1 MGLFKKASVVMTP
14 NGVKAGK
21 VFSVKPA
28 NGDGDFTFTRYTA
41 AGIAHRE
48 SSDGL
53 LKSVASGVPR
63 LDYSDGVCP
72 ALLLEP
78 QSTNLVTYPLSFI
91 SNYWVKSKA
100 SIEGDTNAAEVEV
113 VVDGNF
119 PEDTIVWPTTVGT
132 DVYEGYAHIISD
144 GAWQYVRQLN
154 AMEVGKSYVVSYEIL
169 PNEVGYGTLKMAN
182 SFGISPIASTVGVHS
197 FKAVALSTTL
207 SFDRSLACNIKL
219 ANISVKEVQG
229 FVSPDGTTNSYKLVP
244 SVAAGSSYIS
254 LTASTGLKTNSFFLK
269 KGELSYVSVGNAAYV
284 VVVDLILGAL
294 SKSSDSINN
303 YSIEKHPNGWYRVSI
318 YNKTAS
324 NYQIQLFTGV
334 DSNGVNITNN
344 GTSGVYIYGAQL
356 EALPYATSLMLPAVE
371 GSTVTRVADSCTNSG
386 TPSDFGSAEGVLY
399 AEIANITNGQ
409 DSRISISDGTLS
421 NRASFAFAP
430 TANEAYCL
438 VRFNGVQVIQN
449 LNLDLGFSQTNFTKV
464 AVKYKSGQSSL
475 FVNGVKVISSSV
487 TFSPTSSDFTLSI
500 SGATGVPFYG
510 KVRGVQVYKEAL
522 TDTELYDLT
531 KPLYSTFDVMTN
543 DLQYDTI

>member
-1 MGLFKKASVVMTP
+1 MGLFNKASIVMTP

-21 VFSVKPA
+21 VYSVKPSD
-28 NGDGDFTFTRYTA
+28 GDGDFTFSRATVANKEASNGLIQETA
-41 AGIAHRE
+41 
-48 SSDGL
+48 
-53 LKSVASGVPR
+53 VNVPR
-63 LDYSDGVCP
+63 LDYSDGTCP

-78 QSTNLVTYPLSFI
+78 QSTNLITYPLSFPN
-91 SNYWVKSKA
+91 NYWAKSKA
-100 SIEGDTNAAEVEV
+100 SIEGDASTATNEVILNGGFAGSTANWGFGAGWAYGANNIIATATSSNLQQNSV
-113 VVDGNF
+113 VFNNTKTYKI
-119 PEDTIVWPTTVGT
+119 TIDISGWTSGSISRLQIGGESVPNTAIDSNGSHVFYHNPTVNSTQNL
-132 DVYEGYAHIISD
+132 YI
-144 GAWQYVRQLN
+144 
-154 AMEVGKSYVVSYEIL
+154 VVSGFSATI
-169 PNEVGYGTLKMAN
+169 
-182 SFGISPIASTVGVHS
+182 
-197 FKAVALSTTL
+197 
-207 SFDRSLACNIKL
+207 D
-219 ANISVKEVQG
+219 NISIKEVQG
-229 FVSPDGTTNSYKLVP
+229 FVSPDGTSNAYKLVP

-303 YSIEKHPNGWYRVSI
+303 YSIEKYPNGWYRVSI

-371 GSTVTRVADSCTNSG
+371 GSTVTRVADLCTNSG
-386 TPSDFGSAEGVLY
+386 TVNDFNSAEGVLY
-399 AEIANITNGQ
+399 ADIAALSDDLTL
-409 DSRISISDGTLS
+409 RCISINDGTSGDSVIIRYRTES
-421 NRASFAFAP
+421 NKIQCVVFYGGVLIFSASIVASS
-430 TANEAYCL
+430 
-438 VRFNGVQVIQN
+438 I
-449 LNLDLGFSQTNFTKV
+449 LDYNKV
-464 AVKYKSGQSSL
+464 ALKYKSGDYSFWS
-475 FVNGVKVISSSV
+475 NGVEVSASSAAAV
-487 TFSPTSSDFTLSI
+487 PTGLNNLSLHN
-500 SGATGVPFYG
+500 GTTDPFYG

>member
-371 GSTVTRVADSCTNSG
+371 GSTVTRVADLCTNSG
-386 TPSDFGSAEGVLY
+386 TVNDFNSAEGVLY
-399 AEIANITNGQ
+399 ADIAALSDDLTL
-409 DSRISISDGTLS
+409 RCISINDGTSGDSVIIRYRTES
-421 NRASFAFAP
+421 NKIQCVVFYGGVLIFSASIVASS
-430 TANEAYCL
+430 
-438 VRFNGVQVIQN
+438 I
-449 LNLDLGFSQTNFTKV
+449 LDYNKV
-464 AVKYKSGQSSL
+464 ALKYKSGDYSFWS
-475 FVNGVKVISSSV
+475 NGVEVSASSAAAV
-487 TFSPTSSDFTLSI
+487 PTGLNNLSLHN
-500 SGATGVPFYG
+500 GTTDPFYG

>member
-244 SVAAGSSYIS
+244 SVVAGSSYIS

-284 VVVDLILGAL
+284 VVVDLTLGAL

-356 EALPYATSLMLPAVE
+356 EALTYATSLMLPPAE
-371 GSTVTRVADSCTNSG
+371 GSIVTRTAEACTSSG
-386 TPSDFGSAEGVLY
+386 TVNDFNSVEGVLY
-399 AEIANITNGQ
+399 AEIARSSTSGY
-409 DSRISISDGTLS
+409 SLVGLSDGGSTNRVYVGGGSAANTLTTTFQVAGS
-421 NRASFAFAP
+421 STYTYIHSQNVL
-430 TANEAYCL
+430 E
-438 VRFNGVQVIQN
+438 FN
-449 LNLDLGFSQTNFTKV
+449 KV
-464 AVKYKSGQSSL
+464 AVKYKTNSYSMW
-475 FVNGVKVISSSV
+475 VNGVKVNEQLTTASTLPAGTFTSMQFDSGSGSS
-487 TFSPTSSDFTLSI
+487 I
-500 SGATGVPFYG
+500 FYG
-510 KVRGVQVYKEAL
+510 KVRGVQAYKEAL
-522 TDTELYDLT
+522 TDAELYDLT
-531 KPLYSTFDVMTN
+531 KPLHETFAVMAN
-543 DLQYDTI
+543 SLQYTTI

>member
-1 MGLFKKASVVMTP
+1 MGLFNKASIVMTP

-21 VFSVKPA
+21 VYSVKPSD
-28 NGDGDFTFTRYTA
+28 GDGDFTFSRATVANKEASNGLIQETA
-41 AGIAHRE
+41 
-48 SSDGL
+48 
-53 LKSVASGVPR
+53 VNVPR
-63 LDYSDGVCP
+63 LDYSDGTCP

-78 QSTNLVTYPLSFI
+78 QSTNLITYPLSFPN
-91 SNYWVKSKA
+91 NYWAKSKA
-100 SIEGDTNAAEVEV
+100 SIEGDASTATNEVILNGGFAGSTANWGFGAGWAYGANNIIATATSSNLQQNSV
-113 VVDGNF
+113 VFNNTKTYKI
-119 PEDTIVWPTTVGT
+119 TIDISGWTSGSISRLQIGGESVPNTAIDSNGSHVFYHNPTVNSTQNL
-132 DVYEGYAHIISD
+132 YI
-144 GAWQYVRQLN
+144 
-154 AMEVGKSYVVSYEIL
+154 VVSGFSATI
-169 PNEVGYGTLKMAN
+169 
-182 SFGISPIASTVGVHS
+182 
-197 FKAVALSTTL
+197 
-207 SFDRSLACNIKL
+207 D
-219 ANISVKEVQG
+219 NISIKEVQG
-229 FVSPDGTTNSYKLVP
+229 FVSPDGTSNAYKLVP

-371 GSTVTRVADSCTNSG
+371 GSTVTRVADLCTNSG
-386 TPSDFGSAEGVLY
+386 TVNDFNSAEGVLY
-399 AEIANITNGQ
+399 ADIAALSDDLTL
-409 DSRISISDGTLS
+409 RCISINDGTSGDSVIIRYRTES
-421 NRASFAFAP
+421 NKIQCVVFYGGVLIFSASIVASS
-430 TANEAYCL
+430 
-438 VRFNGVQVIQN
+438 I
-449 LNLDLGFSQTNFTKV
+449 LDYNKV
-464 AVKYKSGQSSL
+464 ALKYKSGDYSFWS
-475 FVNGVKVISSSV
+475 NGVEVSASSAAAV
-487 TFSPTSSDFTLSI
+487 PTGLNNLSLHN
-500 SGATGVPFYG
+500 GTTDPFYG

>member
-1 MGLFKKASVVMTP
+1 MGLFNKASIVMTP

-21 VFSVKPA
+21 VYSVKPSD
-28 NGDGDFTFTRYTA
+28 GDGDFTFSRATVANKEASNGLIQETA
-41 AGIAHRE
+41 
-48 SSDGL
+48 
-53 LKSVASGVPR
+53 VNVPR
-63 LDYSDGVCP
+63 LDYSDGTCP

-78 QSTNLVTYPLSFI
+78 QSTNLITYPLSFPN
-91 SNYWVKSKA
+91 NYWAKSKA
-100 SIEGDTNAAEVEV
+100 SIEGDASTATNEVILNGGFAGSTANWGFGAGWAYGANNIIATATSSNLQQNSV
-113 VVDGNF
+113 VFNNTKTYKI
-119 PEDTIVWPTTVGT
+119 TIDISGWTSGSISRLQIGGESVPNTAIDSNGSHVFYHNPTVNSTQNL
-132 DVYEGYAHIISD
+132 YI
-144 GAWQYVRQLN
+144 
-154 AMEVGKSYVVSYEIL
+154 VVSGFSATI
-169 PNEVGYGTLKMAN
+169 
-182 SFGISPIASTVGVHS
+182 
-197 FKAVALSTTL
+197 
-207 SFDRSLACNIKL
+207 D
-219 ANISVKEVQG
+219 NISIKEVQG
-229 FVSPDGTTNSYKLVP
+229 FVSPDGTSNAYKLVP

-371 GSTVTRVADSCTNSG
+371 GSTVTRVADLCTNSG
-386 TPSDFGSAEGVLY
+386 TVNDFNSAEGVLY
-399 AEIANITNGQ
+399 ADIAALSDDLTL
-409 DSRISISDGTLS
+409 RCISINDGTSGDSVIIRYRTES
-421 NRASFAFAP
+421 NKIQCVVFYGGVLIFSASIVASS
-430 TANEAYCL
+430 
-438 VRFNGVQVIQN
+438 I
-449 LNLDLGFSQTNFTKV
+449 LDYNKV
-464 AVKYKSGQSSL
+464 ALKYKSGDYSFWS
-475 FVNGVKVISSSV
+475 NGVEVS
-487 TFSPTSSDFTLSI
+487 TSSAAAVPTGLNNLSLHN
-500 SGATGVPFYG
+500 GTTDPFYG

>member
-1 MGLFKKASVVMTP
+1 MGLFNKASIVMTP

-21 VFSVKPA
+21 VYSVKPSD
-28 NGDGDFTFTRYTA
+28 GDGDFTFSRATVANKEASNGLIQETA
-41 AGIAHRE
+41 
-48 SSDGL
+48 
-53 LKSVASGVPR
+53 VNVPR
-63 LDYSDGVCP
+63 LDYSDGTCP

-78 QSTNLVTYPLSFI
+78 QSTNLITYPLSFPN
-91 SNYWVKSKA
+91 NYWAKSKA
-100 SIEGDTNAAEVEV
+100 SIEGDASTATNEVILNGGFAGSTANWGFGAGWAYGANNIIATATSSNLQQNSV
-113 VVDGNF
+113 VFNNTKTYKI
-119 PEDTIVWPTTVGT
+119 TIDISGWTSGSISRLQIGGESVPNTAIDSNGSHVFYHNPTVNSTQNL
-132 DVYEGYAHIISD
+132 YI
-144 GAWQYVRQLN
+144 
-154 AMEVGKSYVVSYEIL
+154 VVSGFSATI
-169 PNEVGYGTLKMAN
+169 
-182 SFGISPIASTVGVHS
+182 
-197 FKAVALSTTL
+197 
-207 SFDRSLACNIKL
+207 D
-219 ANISVKEVQG
+219 NISIKEVQG
-229 FVSPDGTTNSYKLVP
+229 FVSPDGTSNAYKLVP

-284 VVVDLILGAL
+284 VVVDLTLGAL

-303 YSIEKHPNGWYRVSI
+303 YSIEKYPNGWYRVSI

-371 GSTVTRVADSCTNSG
+371 GSTVTRVADLCTNSG
-386 TPSDFGSAEGVLY
+386 TVNDFNSAEGVLY
-399 AEIANITNGQ
+399 ADIAALSDDLTL
-409 DSRISISDGTLS
+409 RCISINDGTSGDSVIIRYRTES
-421 NRASFAFAP
+421 NKIQCVVFYGGVLIFSASIVASS
-430 TANEAYCL
+430 
-438 VRFNGVQVIQN
+438 I
-449 LNLDLGFSQTNFTKV
+449 LDYNKV
-464 AVKYKSGQSSL
+464 ALKYKSGDYSFWS
-475 FVNGVKVISSSV
+475 NGVEVSASSAAAV
-487 TFSPTSSDFTLSI
+487 PTGLNNLSLHN
-500 SGATGVPFYG
+500 GTTDPFYG

>member
-1 MGLFKKASVVMTP
+1 MGLFNKASIVMTP

-21 VFSVKPA
+21 VYSVKPSD
-28 NGDGDFTFTRYTA
+28 GDGDFTFSRATVANKEASNGLIQETA
-41 AGIAHRE
+41 
-48 SSDGL
+48 
-53 LKSVASGVPR
+53 VNVPR
-63 LDYSDGVCP
+63 LDYSDGTCP

-78 QSTNLVTYPLSFI
+78 QSTNLITYPLSFPN
-91 SNYWVKSKA
+91 NYWAKSKA
-100 SIEGDTNAAEVEV
+100 SIEGDASTATNEVILNGGFAGSTANWGFGAGWAYGANNIIATATSSNLQQNSV
-113 VVDGNF
+113 VFNNTKTYKI
-119 PEDTIVWPTTVGT
+119 TIDISGWTSGSISRLQIGGESVPNTAIDSNGSHVFYHNPTVNSTQNL
-132 DVYEGYAHIISD
+132 YI
-144 GAWQYVRQLN
+144 
-154 AMEVGKSYVVSYEIL
+154 VVSGFSATI
-169 PNEVGYGTLKMAN
+169 
-182 SFGISPIASTVGVHS
+182 
-197 FKAVALSTTL
+197 
-207 SFDRSLACNIKL
+207 D
-219 ANISVKEVQG
+219 NISIKEVQG
-229 FVSPDGTTNSYKLVP
+229 FVSPDGTSNAYKLVP

-303 YSIEKHPNGWYRVSI
+303 YSIEKYPNGWYRVSI

-371 GSTVTRVADSCTNSG
+371 GSTVTRVADLCTNSG
-386 TPSDFGSAEGVLY
+386 TVNDFNSAEGVLY
-399 AEIANITNGQ
+399 ADIAALSDDLTL
-409 DSRISISDGTLS
+409 RCISINDGTSGDSVIIRYRTES
-421 NRASFAFAP
+421 NKIQCVVFYGGVLIFSASIVASS
-430 TANEAYCL
+430 
-438 VRFNGVQVIQN
+438 I
-449 LNLDLGFSQTNFTKV
+449 LDYNKV
-464 AVKYKSGQSSL
+464 ALKYKSGDYSFWS
-475 FVNGVKVISSSV
+475 NGVEVS
-487 TFSPTSSDFTLSI
+487 TSSAAAVPTGLNNLSLHN
-500 SGATGVPFYG
+500 GTTDPFYG

>member
-1 MGLFKKASVVMTP
+1 MGLFNKASIVMTP

-21 VFSVKPA
+21 VYSVKPSD
-28 NGDGDFTFTRYTA
+28 GDGDFTFSRATVANKEASNGLIQETA
-41 AGIAHRE
+41 
-48 SSDGL
+48 
-53 LKSVASGVPR
+53 VNVPR
-63 LDYSDGVCP
+63 LDYSDGTCP

-78 QSTNLVTYPLSFI
+78 QSTNLITYPISFFN
-91 SNYWVKSKA
+91 SYWTKSKA
-100 SIEGDTNAAEVEV
+100 SIQGSPIGDELVVNGDFSDDESGWSFATGWSVINREATTLGIALTPISQNSLVNGLNKLTIDVSSGGVFIYTNYPTFSKKATFSTEGTH
-113 VVDGNF
+113 
-119 PEDTIVWPTTVGT
+119 TI
-132 DVYEGYAHIISD
+132 YLESD
-144 GAWQYVRQLN
+144 G
-154 AMEVGKSYVVSYEIL
+154 
-169 PNEVGYGTLKMAN
+169 
-182 SFGISPIASTVGVHS
+182 VGVNQKIYIYNEGPGNS
-197 FKAVALSTTL
+197 AAISNV
-207 SFDRSLACNIKL
+207 
-219 ANISVKEVQG
+219 SVKEVQG
-229 FVSPDGTTNSYKLVP
+229 FVSPDGTSNAYKLVP

-371 GSTVTRVADSCTNSG
+371 GSTVTRVADLCTNSG
-386 TPSDFGSAEGVLY
+386 TVNDFNSAEGVLY
-399 AEIANITNGQ
+399 ADIAALSDDLTL
-409 DSRISISDGTLS
+409 RCISINDGTSGDSVIIRYRTES
-421 NRASFAFAP
+421 NKIQCVVFYGGVLIFSASIVASS
-430 TANEAYCL
+430 
-438 VRFNGVQVIQN
+438 I
-449 LNLDLGFSQTNFTKV
+449 LDYNKV
-464 AVKYKSGQSSL
+464 ALKYKSGDYSFWS
-475 FVNGVKVISSSV
+475 NGVEVSASSAAAV
-487 TFSPTSSDFTLSI
+487 PTGLNNLSLHN
-500 SGATGVPFYG
+500 GTTDPFYG